1 MIKEIDLLNK
11 YDKNKPIWDCMTGK
25 EVKQLQLNLHK
36 EIKKMSREAGNWK
49 AKQHEGMRTHETKR
63 IEFEQQWRMERKA
76 QLKET
81 FDHIESQ
88 VKDWYR
94 PASPERQV

>member
-1 MIKEIDLLNK
+1 MLKEIDLLDK

-25 EVKQLQLNLHK
+25 EVKRLQYN
-36 EIKKMSREAGNWK
+36 IKKEMDKMQREADHWR
-49 AKQHEGMRTHETKR
+49 AKQHGSMKIVKEKR

-88 VKDWYR
+88 IKDWYM
-94 PASPERQV
+94 PCSNTK